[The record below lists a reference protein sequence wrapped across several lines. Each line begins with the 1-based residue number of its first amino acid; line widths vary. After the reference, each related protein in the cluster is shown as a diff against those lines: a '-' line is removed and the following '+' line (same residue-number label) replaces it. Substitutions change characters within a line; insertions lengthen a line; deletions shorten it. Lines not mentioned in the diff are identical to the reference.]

1 MKNQI
6 KSFFKRNNKSSF
18 KSKEIAKRL
27 KIRDDNSY
35 QLLKATLHQLESE
48 QFLSRNG
55 KRYKLYTLPDTNRLI
70 GQFNL
75 NEGGY
80 GFVIPKNSKTGDIF
94 IAARNINNA
103 FHGDKVEVVLFAK
116 QKGKNLEGQITKIIE
131 RKRKEI
137 VGQLKKSKSFYFVTP
152 DDPKIHRDIYIESK
166 NLQNSK
172 TGDKVAIGNIS
183 WEDRML
189 NPVGEIIEV
198 IGKEGS
204 LQAEITSIAREFGI
218 PISFDKKTMQEAESL
233 SPEIGEEEITRRID
247 FRNTNVFTIDPI
259 DAKDFDDALSIE
271 KLDNGNYKVGVHIA
285 DVTHYVKAGSSID
298 KEAAVRGN
306 SVYFV
311 GKAISMLPEKLSN
324 NLCSLL
330 PDKDRLTFSVIFEI
344 TNGGKVLNH
353 LIAKT
358 IINSKKRF
366 TYADAQNIIE
376 SGNGEYSD
384 EINLLNTLAKTLRSK
399 RMKEGSFEF
408 FTPEVEFQLDD
419 TGKPANVLKKEIK
432 ESNMLVEEFMLLA
445 NKTIAEKIF
454 SRGNIPFIYRV
465 HDYPDEEKI
474 EEFSRFVKSLG
485 YSFNPK
491 AGKAASQFN
500 QLMRQVKGTEEEAVI
515 NELAVRSM
523 AKAVYSAK
531 NIGHYGLGFKN
542 YTHFTSPIRRYAD
555 LLVHRVLDK
564 TLISKTGKHYS
575 LDNLTKICEHISAT
589 ERTAMEAERRSVKLK
604 QMQFLQDKIGHE
616 FHAVISGVAN
626 YGIFVELTDILAQG
640 LIRAR
645 DLEGDFY
652 VLDEKK
658 YSLIGKRTKKQ
669 FRLGDKITVK
679 LVRLDL
685 DNLELDFITSENQVR
700 QWQT

>member
-1 MKNQI
+1 MKNQL
-6 KSFFKRNNKSSF
+6 KSFFKKNPKSSF

-27 KIRDDNSY
+27 KVKDDISY

-55 KRYKLYTLPDTNRLI
+55 KRYKLYSLPDTNRMV
-70 GQFNL
+70 GYFVL
-75 NEGGY
+75 NESGY
-80 GFVIPKNSKTGDIF
+80 GFVTPKNSKAGDIF
-94 IAARNINNA
+94 IAARNTNNA

-116 QKGKNLEGQITKIIE
+116 QKGKNLEGQITKIID

-137 VGQLKKSKSFYFVTP
+137 VGQLKKSKSYYFVTP
-152 DDPKIHRDIYIESK
+152 DDPKIHRDIYVESK
-166 NLQNSK
+166 NLQGSK

-183 WEDRML
+183 WEDRMM
-189 NPVGEIIEV
+189 NPVGEIVEV

-218 PISFDKKTMQEAESL
+218 PISFDLKTIQEAESL
-233 SPEIGEEEITRRID
+233 SLESSEEEINKRLD
-247 FRNTNVFTIDPI
+247 FRSKNVFTIDPV

-271 KLDNGNYKVGVHIA
+271 ELDNRNYKVGVHIA
-285 DVTHYVKAGSSID
+285 DVSYYVHAGSSID
-298 KEAAVRGN
+298 KEASARGN
-306 SVYFV
+306 SVYFI

-324 NLCSLL
+324 NLCSLV
-330 PDKDRLTFSVIFEI
+330 PDEDRLTFSVIFEMTPKGRVI
-344 TNGGKVLNH
+344 NH
-353 LIAKT
+353 QIAKT
-358 IINSKKRF
+358 IIKSKKRF
-366 TYADAQNIIE
+366 TYEEAQQIIE
-376 SGNGEYSD
+376 SGTGEYSD
-384 EINLLNTLAKTLRSK
+384 EINLLNTLAKVMRSK

-408 FTPEVEFQLDD
+408 FTPEVSFQLDD
-419 TGKPANVLKKEIK
+419 DGQPINVLKKEIK
-432 ESNMLVEEFMLLA
+432 DSNMLVEEFMLLA
-445 NKTIAEKIF
+445 NKTIAERIF
-454 SRGNIPFIYRV
+454 SRGNIPFVYRV

-474 EEFSRFVKSLG
+474 AEFSRFVKSLG

-491 AGKAASQFN
+491 AGRAASQFN
-500 QLMRQVKGTEEEAVI
+500 RLMNQVKGTEEEAVI

-523 AKAVYSAK
+523 AKAVYSTK
-531 NIGHYGLGFKN
+531 NIGHYGLGFKS

-555 LLVHRVLDK
+555 LLVHRILDK

-604 QMQFLQDKIGHE
+604 QIQFLQDKIGNE

-640 LIRAR
+640 LIRVK

-658 YSLIGKRTKKQ
+658 YSLIGRRTKKQ

-685 DNLELDFITSENQVR
+685 DNLELDFITTENR
-700 QWQT
+700 F

>member
-1 MKNQI
+1 MKNQV
-6 KSFFKRNNKSSF
+6 KSFFQNNPGSSF
-18 KSKEIAKRL
+18 KTKEIARKL
-27 KIRDDNSY
+27 NIKNDNDY
-35 QLLKATLHQLESE
+35 QLLKANLHQLESE
-48 QFLSRNG
+48 KFLSRNG
-55 KRYKLYTLPDTNRLI
+55 KRYKLFTLPETNRLI
-70 GQFNL
+70 GNFNL

-80 GFVIPKNSKTGDIF
+80 GFVTPKNSKTGDIF
-94 IAARNINNA
+94 IAARNIGNA

-137 VGQLKKSKSFYFVTP
+137 VGQLKKSKSFYFITP
-152 DDPKIHRDIYIESK
+152 DDPKIHRDIYVESK
-166 NLQNSK
+166 NLQGSK
-172 TGDKVAIGNIS
+172 TGDKVAVGNIS

-198 IGKEGS
+198 IGKEGTLLS
-204 LQAEITSIAREFGI
+204 EVTSIAREFGI
-218 PISFDKKTMQEAESL
+218 PVSFDKKSLHEAENL
-233 SPEIGEEEITRRID
+233 SAEISEEEISKRLD
-247 FRNTNVFTIDPI
+247 FRSNNVFTIDPV

-285 DVTHYVKAGSSID
+285 DVSHYVKAGSSID
-298 KEAAVRGN
+298 KEASARGN

-324 NLCSLL
+324 NLCSLV
-330 PDKDRLTFSVIFEI
+330 PYEDRLTFSVIFEM
-344 TNGGKVLNH
+344 TNKGILLNH
-353 LIAKT
+353 QIAKT
-358 IINSKKRF
+358 IINSKHRF
-366 TYADAQNIIE
+366 TYEDIQKIIE
-376 SGNGEYSD
+376 SGEGEYSD
-384 EINLLNTLAKTLRSK
+384 EIILLNTLAKILRNK

-408 FTPEVEFQLDD
+408 FTPEVEFRLDEN
-419 TGKPANVLKKEIK
+419 GQPINILKKEIK

-445 NKTIAEKIF
+445 NKTIAERIF
-454 SRGNIPFIYRV
+454 SRGNIPFVYRV
-465 HDYPDEEKI
+465 HDFPDEEKI
-474 EEFSRFVKSLG
+474 QEFSRFVKSLG
-485 YSFNPK
+485 YSFNLK
-491 AGKAASQFN
+491 AGKTAIQFN
-500 QLMRQVKGTEEEAVI
+500 NLMRKVKGTEEEGVI

-523 AKAVYSAK
+523 AKAVYSTK

-555 LLVHRVLDK
+555 LLVHRILDK

-604 QMQFLQDKIGHE
+604 QIQFLQDKLGYE
-616 FHAVISGVAN
+616 FNAVISGVAN
-626 YGIFVELTDILAQG
+626 YGIFVELTDILAEG

-652 VLDEKK
+652 VLDERK

-669 FRLGDKITVK
+669 FRLGDRITVK

-685 DNLELDFITSENQVR
+685 DNLELDFITSENQVH
-700 QWQT
+700 

>member
-1 MKNQI
+1 MKNQV
-6 KSFFKRNNKSSF
+6 KSFFQNNPGSSF
-18 KSKEIAKRL
+18 KTKEIARKL
-27 KIRDDNSY
+27 NIKNDNDY
-35 QLLKATLHQLESE
+35 QLLKANLHQLESE
-48 QFLSRNG
+48 KFLSRNG
-55 KRYKLYTLPDTNRLI
+55 KRYKLFTLPETNRLI
-70 GQFNL
+70 GNFNL

-80 GFVIPKNSKTGDIF
+80 GFVTPKNSKTGDIF
-94 IAARNINNA
+94 IAARNIGNA

-137 VGQLKKSKSFYFVTP
+137 VGQLKKSKSFYFITP
-152 DDPKIHRDIYIESK
+152 DDPKIHRDIYVESK
-166 NLQNSK
+166 NLQGSK
-172 TGDKVAIGNIS
+172 TGDKVAVGNIS

-198 IGKEGS
+198 IGKEGTLLS
-204 LQAEITSIAREFGI
+204 EVTSIAREFGI
-218 PISFDKKTMQEAESL
+218 PVSFDKKSLHEAENL
-233 SPEIGEEEITRRID
+233 SAEISEEEISKRLD
-247 FRNTNVFTIDPI
+247 FRSNNVFTIDPV

-285 DVTHYVKAGSSID
+285 DVSHYVKAGSSID
-298 KEAAVRGN
+298 KEASARGN

-324 NLCSLL
+324 NLCSLV
-330 PDKDRLTFSVIFEI
+330 PYEDRLTFSVIFEM
-344 TNGGKVLNH
+344 TNKGILLNH
-353 LIAKT
+353 QIAKT
-358 IINSKKRF
+358 IINSKHRF
-366 TYADAQNIIE
+366 TYEDIQKIIE
-376 SGNGEYSD
+376 SGEGEYSD
-384 EINLLNTLAKTLRSK
+384 EIILLNTLAKILRNK

-408 FTPEVEFQLDD
+408 FTPEVEFQLDEN
-419 TGKPANVLKKEIK
+419 GQPINILKKEIK

-445 NKTIAEKIF
+445 NKTIAERIF
-454 SRGNIPFIYRV
+454 SRGNIPFVYRV
-465 HDYPDEEKI
+465 HDFPDEEKI
-474 EEFSRFVKSLG
+474 QEFSRFVKSLG
-485 YSFNPK
+485 YSFNLK
-491 AGKAASQFN
+491 AGKTAIQFN
-500 QLMRQVKGTEEEAVI
+500 NLMRKVKGTEEEGVI

-523 AKAVYSAK
+523 AKAVYSTK

-555 LLVHRVLDK
+555 LLVHRILDK

-604 QMQFLQDKIGHE
+604 QIQFLKDKLGYE
-616 FHAVISGVAN
+616 FNAVISGVAN
-626 YGIFVELTDILAQG
+626 YGIFVELTDILAEG

-652 VLDEKK
+652 VLDERK

-669 FRLGDKITVK
+669 FRLGDRITVK

-685 DNLELDFITSENQVR
+685 DNLELDFITSENQVH
-700 QWQT
+700 